1 MSLSYFGLF
10 GLPQIIRSFK
20 YRGRGEIICD
30 ILTTCK
36 SSQEGRKKTQIMQSA
51 NLNYIQT
58 RKYLGFMADCGYI
71 SVTQK
76 ETYVITA
83 EGSKY
88 LQMIQIQELTRMR

>member
-1 MSLSYFGLF
+1 MSYFGLF
-10 GLPQIIRSFK
+10 ELPQIIHSFK
-20 YRGRGEIICD
+20 YRDRGGIICD

-58 RKYLGFMADCGYI
+58 RKYLGFMTNCGYI

-88 LQMIQIQELTRMR
+88 LQMIQIQELSRMR

>member
-1 MSLSYFGLF
+1 MSYFGLF
-10 GLPQIIRSFK
+10 GLLQIIRSFK
-20 YRGRGEIICD
+20 YRDRGGIICD

-51 NLNYIQT
+51 NLNCIQT
-58 RKYLGFMADCGYI
+58 RRYLGFMTNCGYI

-76 ETYVITA
+76 ETYVVTA

-88 LQMIQIQELTRMR
+88 LQTVQTQELNRLR

>member
-1 MSLSYFGLF
+1 MSYFGLF
-10 GLPQIIRSFK
+10 ELPQIIHSFK

-58 RKYLGFMADCGYI
+58 RKYLGFMANCGYI
-71 SVTQK
+71 SDTQK

-83 EGSKY
+83 AGSKY

>member
-10 GLPQIIRSFK
+10 GLPQIIHSFK
-20 YRGRGEIICD
+20 YRGRGEIVCD

-36 SSQEGRKKTQIMQSA
+36 SSQEGRKRTQIMQSA

-58 RKYLGFMADCGYI
+58 RKYLGFMANCGYI

-76 ETYVITA
+76 ETYVVTA

-88 LQMIQIQELTRMR
+88 LQMVQIQELNRLR

>member
-1 MSLSYFGLF
+1 
-10 GLPQIIRSFK
+10 
-20 YRGRGEIICD
+20 
-30 ILTTCK
+30 
-36 SSQEGRKKTQIMQSA
+36 MQSA

-58 RKYLGFMADCGYI
+58 RKYLGFMTNCGYI

>member
-1 MSLSYFGLF
+1 MSYFVLF

-20 YRGRGEIICD
+20 YRDRGGIICD
-30 ILTTCK
+30 ILTTCR

-51 NLNYIQT
+51 NLNYFQT
-58 RKYLGFMADCGYI
+58 RKYLGFMINCGYI

-83 EGSKY
+83 KGSKY
-88 LQMIQIQELTRMR
+88 LLMIQIQEFTRMR

>member
-1 MSLSYFGLF
+1 MSYFWLF

-58 RKYLGFMADCGYI
+58 RKYLGFMANCGYI
-71 SVTQK
+71 SFTQK
-76 ETYVITA
+76 ETYVVTA

-88 LQMIQIQELTRMR
+88 LQMVQIQELSRMR

>member
-1 MSLSYFGLF
+1 MSYFGLF
-10 GLPQIIRSFK
+10 ELPQIFHSFK
-20 YRGRGEIICD
+20 YRDRGGIVCD

-51 NLNYIQT
+51 NLNYFQT
-58 RKYLGFMADCGYI
+58 RKYLSFMIARGYL

-83 EGSKY
+83 DGSRY
-88 LQMIQIQELTRMR
+88 LQMIQIQEISRMR

>member
-1 MSLSYFGLF
+1 
-10 GLPQIIRSFK
+10 
-20 YRGRGEIICD
+20 
-30 ILTTCK
+30 
-36 SSQEGRKKTQIMQSA
+36 MQSA

-58 RKYLGFMADCGYI
+58 RKYLGFMANCGYI

-88 LQMIQIQELTRMR
+88 QQMVQIQEFSRMR

>member
-1 MSLSYFGLF
+1 MSCFGLF

-20 YRGRGEIICD
+20 YRDRGEIVCD

-58 RKYLGFMADCGYI
+58 RKYLGFMTNCGYI
-71 SVTQK
+71 SITQK